1 MKRLFATSLIA
12 ASLPVAYAQTPFD
25 IAKSATATAKEAK
38 ITCKKLAVAPNS
50 CVIAYFDE
58 YFSVSKKPSEYYRVL
73 DGKTA
78 DGQFI
83 ATDYYS
89 SGQRQSDTFA
99 TSNRQALLT
108 DVYEERL
115 GMTQKSF
122 TTYHANG
129 AKESS
134 VDIIDGLTSGAY
146 QSWYESEGTNKN
158 NNQIGEWTYWHE
170 NGKLESKGSFNDNGK
185 QTGEWTD
192 WYKNGKVRYKG
203 SYNDEG
209 NITGEWTY
217 WDENGKVKSKG
228 SYNDDGNRAGEWTA
242 WYENGEV
249 EAKGSY
255 NDDGKRTGEWIEWDE
270 SGEKI
275 HTKVFDDGE
284 LISVDGVIQ
293 Q

>member
-1 MKRLFATSLIA
+1 MKRLFAISLIA
-12 ASLPVAYAQTPFD
+12 ASLSVAYAQTPFD
-25 IAKSATATAKEAK
+25 IAKSATVAAKEAK
-38 ITCKKLAVAPNS
+38 ITCKKLAVAPKS

-58 YFSVSKKPSEYYRVL
+58 DFEVSKKASEYYRVL

-89 SGQRQSDTFA
+89 SGQRQSDTFT

-108 DVYEERL
+108 AGDNERL

-129 AKESS
+129 TKK
-134 VDIIDGLTSGAY
+134 
-146 QSWYESEGTNKN
+146 SE
-158 NNQIGEWTYWHE
+158 
-170 NGKLESKGSFNDNGK
+170 GSFNDGK
-185 QTGEWTD
+185 KTGEWTD
-192 WYKNGKVRYKG
+192 
-203 SYNDEG
+203 
-209 NITGEWTY
+209 
-217 WDENGKVKSKG
+217 
-228 SYNDDGNRAGEWTA
+228 

-249 EAKGSY
+249 EAKSSYNDDGNQTGELTFWYENGNVRAKSSFNDNGKLTGEWTVWYENGKIKFKGSY
-255 NDDGKRTGEWIEWDE
+255 NDDGNQTGEWTYWYENGEVETKGSYNDNGNKTGEWTEWDE
-270 SGEKI
+270 SGKKI
-275 HTKVFDDGE
+275 HTRVFDNGK